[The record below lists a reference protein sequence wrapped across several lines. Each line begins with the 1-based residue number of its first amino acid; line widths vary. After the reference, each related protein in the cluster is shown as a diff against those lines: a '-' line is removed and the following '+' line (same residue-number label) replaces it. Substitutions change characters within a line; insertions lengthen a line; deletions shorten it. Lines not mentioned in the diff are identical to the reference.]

1 MRIRDMLKLFVQSI
15 IIAGAAWWIMV
26 FFLALSNGV

>member
-1 MRIRDMLKLFVQSI
+1 MRIRDMLKLFIQSI
-15 IIAGAAWWIMV
+15 IIASVAWWFMV